1 VGRRTAR
8 GFTLVELLVAL
19 FALALMAVLSWRG
32 LDGMARAQEQT
43 RVRADEV
50 QALQT
55 GLAQWT
61 ADLDAL
67 IELPPANAIDWNGRV
82 LRLTRSAPTTPADG
96 VVVVGWSRRV
106 DRGAA
111 RWMRWQSLPVT
122 SRGQLDDAWRL
133 ADAWAQNN
141 AATGGAS
148 EVAITGLQEWQVF
161 YYRSDAWTNP
171 LSSDQTQ
178 ASTATAATAATG
190 TATATASAASTGTT
204 TTATP
209 RTGIRTATV
218 PDGVRI
224 VLTLPS
230 GQAISGELTR
240 DWVRPTVGGGKS
252 S

>member
-1 VGRRTAR
+1 MRARTR

-19 FALALMAVLSWRG
+19 VAMALLAMLSWRG
-32 LDGMARAQEQT
+32 IDGMARAQEQT
-43 RVRADEV
+43 RTRADEV

-67 IELPPANAIDWNGRV
+67 VQMPLMSAIDWNGRV
-82 LRLTRSAPTTPADG
+82 LRLTRATSGAATEG
-96 VVVVGWSRRV
+96 IVVVGWARRTQE
-106 DRGAA
+106 GGGS
-111 RWMRWQSLPVT
+111 WMRWQSPVCVT
-122 SRGQLDDAWRL
+122 RGQVDEAMRR
-133 ADAWAQNN
+133 ADSWAQQQS
-141 AATGGAS
+141 AGAGGN
-148 EVAITGLQEWQVF
+148 EVGVTGLVDWQVF

-171 LSSDQTQ
+171 LSSDATQQAGAAAARMPVQT
-178 ASTATAATAATG
+178 
-190 TATATASAASTGTT
+190 TASGA
-204 TTATP
+204 
-209 RTGIRTATV
+209 RTVVI

-224 VLTLPS
+224 VLNLAP